1 MNQRTFSS
9 FDLHLKKERLKF
21 QIIFIKLNSSLF
33 KGSGGER
40 GANYKLEGAKK
51 KIQLFLLKL

>member
-40 GANYKLEGAKK
+40 GAW
-51 KIQLFLLKL
+51 